1 MNHKRKRPKDRRA
14 GCLMCKSHKSNA
26 FKDTKM
32 AKTMQQRRV
41 EVPDNFSENA
51 TELALDYMPDDYIS
65 ELTDDLTTPLDEFEQ
80 ED

>member
-1 MNHKRKRPKDRRA
+1 
-14 GCLMCKSHKSNA
+14 
-26 FKDTKM
+26 M

-51 TELALDYMPDDYIS
+51 TELALDYMPDDYIF

>member
-1 MNHKRKRPKDRRA
+1 MNHKRKQPKDRRA
-14 GCLMCKSHKSNA
+14 GCLTCKSHKSNA

-51 TELALDYMPDDYIS
+51 AELALDYMPDD
-65 ELTDDLTTPLDEFEQ
+65 LTTPLDDFEQ